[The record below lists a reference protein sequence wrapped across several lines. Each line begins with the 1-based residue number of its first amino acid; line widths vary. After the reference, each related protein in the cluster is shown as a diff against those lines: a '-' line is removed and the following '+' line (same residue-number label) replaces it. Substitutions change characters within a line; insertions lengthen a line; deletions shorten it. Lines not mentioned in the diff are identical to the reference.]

1 MTYLKHVGIA
11 LATSI
16 ASWIGTVIYISL
28 LIKNGKIRKPT
39 FSFQE
44 EDSNLFS
51 VILYGL
57 KITLISSLMIL
68 CMKLVQHI
76 LEINN
81 INDTFALIIL
91 CIFGFLLYILT
102 SKIFKYIPQEL
113 YQFLSLKFKK
123 AK

>member
-1 MTYLKHVGIA
+1 
-11 LATSI
+11 
-16 ASWIGTVIYISL
+16 
-28 LIKNGKIRKPT
+28 
-39 FSFQE
+39 
-44 EDSNLFS
+44 
-51 VILYGL
+51 
-57 KITLISSLMIL
+57 MIL

-81 INDTFALIIL
+81 FNDTFALIIL

-113 YQFLSLKFKK
+113 YQFLSLKLKK

>member
-1 MTYLKHVGIA
+1 
-11 LATSI
+11 
-16 ASWIGTVIYISL
+16 
-28 LIKNGKIRKPT
+28 
-39 FSFQE
+39 
-44 EDSNLFS
+44 
-51 VILYGL
+51 
-57 KITLISSLMIL
+57 MIL

-102 SKIFKYIPQEL
+102 SKIFRYIPQEL
-113 YQFLSLKFKK
+113 YQFLSLKLKK